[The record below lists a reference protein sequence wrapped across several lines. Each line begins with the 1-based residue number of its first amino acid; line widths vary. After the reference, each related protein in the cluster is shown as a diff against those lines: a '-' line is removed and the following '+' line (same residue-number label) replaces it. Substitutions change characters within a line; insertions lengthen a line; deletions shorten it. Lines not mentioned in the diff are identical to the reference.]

1 MLRRGWQRWVNAVRR
16 TVAPVPDIPPALWL
30 QTLQHYP
37 FLFALTLQ
45 EQAKLRA
52 LSALF
57 LHRKQFHGGQGLV
70 VTDAMAVA
78 IAAQACLPLLHWGKP
93 AQALGWYGDFVTIV
107 VHSGAVVARRRTTDA
122 AGVVHY
128 YNEHLV
134 GEAMERGPVMLSW
147 SDVDGAAQSAAH
159 GTNVVVHEFA
169 HKLDMQNGSA
179 DGCPPLPA
187 GFMGTRG
194 ARAAHAKWWQ
204 AWEPAYEAF
213 REQVLIA
220 QRFGGQTP
228 WLDSYGATAPAEFF
242 AVACEAYFVNR
253 SRFAQEFPALLVLL
267 DGFFRPGVYM
277 GETGAGAKTGAE
289 AEAEAGTGTASR

>member
-1 MLRRGWQRWVNAVRR
+1 MAAQQLRRWWQRLASAVRR
-16 TVAPVPDIPPALWL
+16 RVAPVPDIPPALWL

-37 FLFALTLQ
+37 FLLALTLH

-57 LHRKQFHGGQGLV
+57 LQRKQFHGGQGLV

-93 AQALGWYGDFVTIV
+93 AQSLGWYGDFVTIV
-107 VHSGAVVARRRTTDA
+107 VHSGAVVARRRTTDE
-122 AGVVHY
+122 AGVVHH

-147 SDVDGAAQSAAH
+147 SDVNAAGQSAAQ

-169 HKLDMQNGSA
+169 HKLDMQNGTA

-194 ARAAHAKWWQ
+194 ARAAHALWCQ
-204 AWEPAYEAF
+204 AWEPAYQNF

-220 QRFGGQTP
+220 QRFGGHPP

-253 SRFAQEFPALLVLL
+253 SRFAQEFPALLPML
-267 DGFFRPGVYM
+267 DGFFRPGLGV
-277 GETGAGAKTGAE
+277 GAGVGGRESHAATQ
-289 AEAEAGTGTASR
+289 

>member
-1 MLRRGWQRWVNAVRR
+1 MALLRRWWQRLASAVRR
-16 TVAPVPDIPPALWL
+16 CVAPVPDIPPALWL

-37 FLFALTLQ
+37 FLLAITLH

-57 LHRKQFHGGQGLV
+57 LQRKQFHGGQGLV

-107 VHSGAVVARRRTTDA
+107 VHSGAVVARRRTTDE
-122 AGVVHY
+122 AGVVHHY
-128 YNEHLV
+128 DEHLV

-147 SDVDGAAQSAAH
+147 SDVQAAGQSAAH

-169 HKLDMQNGSA
+169 HKLDMQSGSA

-187 GFMGTRG
+187 GFMGTRS
-194 ARAAHAKWWQ
+194 ARAAHALWWQ
-204 AWEPAYEAF
+204 AWEPAYENF

-220 QRFGGQTP
+220 QRFGGQPP

-253 SRFAQEFPALLVLL
+253 SRFAQELPALVPML
-267 DGFFRPGVYM
+267 DGFFRPGLDRD
-277 GETGAGAKTGAE
+277 KTHP
-289 AEAEAGTGTASR
+289 GTGPASR